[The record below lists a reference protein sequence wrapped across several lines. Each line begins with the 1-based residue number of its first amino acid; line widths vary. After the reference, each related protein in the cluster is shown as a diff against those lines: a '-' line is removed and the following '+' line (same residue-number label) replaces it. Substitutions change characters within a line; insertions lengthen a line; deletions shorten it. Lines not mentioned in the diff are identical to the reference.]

1 MAEIL
6 GFITHYGTWNCQALS
21 VRLPPRVWSPG
32 GPSRQGHC
40 WTLPGQGFPFPNPLG
55 PFLAR
60 IKGWVVPPDHLSPR
74 PHPLAWSPLSR
85 EHGRKCSPEG
95 STPGAWSVTSSPH
108 TLLPQVGAMP
118 GGAGPP
124 ARHPPYILPAPCL
137 PGLPPALPTTQAASL
152 DLQSPPGPPLPF
164 RRGTTP
170 QVPGLRAQA
179 SPHQRFCGSSTGL
192 SSLQGLK

>member
-6 GFITHYGTWNCQALS
+6 GFITHYGTRNCQALS

-95 STPGAWSVTSSPH
+95 STPGAWSVASSPH
-108 TLLPQVGAMP
+108 TLLSQVGAVP
-118 GGAGPP
+118 GGAAPSPGT
-124 ARHPPYILPAPCL
+124 LPTSF
-137 PGLPPALPTTQAASL
+137 LPPASLGFLPPC
-152 DLQSPPGPPLPF
+152 PPPRPLPWTYSHLQAHLCHSAEGSHP
-164 RRGTTP
+164 RSPGCEHN
-170 QVPGLRAQA
+170 QVPISAFVGQAQD
-179 SPHQRFCGSSTGL
+179 
-192 SSLQGLK
+192 